1 MDKKSLQQLA
11 EHGIQIYGDLDYRG
25 HSPLETAEQV
35 GFLVMLRKVFPE
47 LAEIAVHIRNEGK
60 MSARKG
66 HQLNTEG
73 RNTGASDIMIPTCPP
88 IVIELK
94 RRDHTTS
101 SISAEQIAYLVRSQ
115 RAGAFACVALGQ
127 GGAMEAVEAWHTL
140 HRSK

>member
-25 HSPLETAEQV
+25 SCPLETPEQAC
-35 GFLVMLRKVFPE
+35 FLSELRREYPE

-60 MSARKG
+60 MTARKG

-94 RRDHTTS
+94 RRDHTAS